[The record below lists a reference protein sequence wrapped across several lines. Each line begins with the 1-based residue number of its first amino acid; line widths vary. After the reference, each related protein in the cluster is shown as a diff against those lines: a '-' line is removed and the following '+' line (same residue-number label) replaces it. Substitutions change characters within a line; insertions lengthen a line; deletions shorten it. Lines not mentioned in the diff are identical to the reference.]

1 MAAAD
6 PNGGV
11 VSPRARRP
19 LPLLFS
25 MSAGSGSPATTD
37 LAGSSSA
44 CPPPLPCERKRRIL
58 SGARRHLPFP
68 LSASGSG
75 GFGRALAGLSLPLL
89 LERQR
94 PPHSPLPR
102 RHGQQALQR
111 LMVVV
116 GPSRRRDEVH
126 PLSHFLFGWQS
137 IRLGHLDHF
146 FSSPQT
152 TVAFAGHS
160 NTNEAHSKP
169 PLGHPN
175 LVGSQNHMF
184 KTTHWAWLKVKL
196 RNTTPSVSKY
206 KNLGL
211 DGAFPSTTNL
221 HRLPVQICC
230 TRKCPIQSQ
239 ILIFW
244 DRGSTS
250 FS

>member
-75 GFGRALAGLSLPLL
+75 GFGRELAGLSLPLL

-94 PPHSPLPR
+94 HPHSPLPLPWSASSAETDGGGGALPTTR
-102 RHGQQALQR
+102 RGT
-111 LMVVV
+111 
-116 GPSRRRDEVH
+116 PSL
-126 PLSHFLFGWQS
+126 PLSLRMAVDQAWSLRPLLFL
-137 IRLGHLDHF
+137 
-146 FSSPQT
+146 PQT

-244 DRGSTS
+244 DRGSTC
-250 FS
+250 FR